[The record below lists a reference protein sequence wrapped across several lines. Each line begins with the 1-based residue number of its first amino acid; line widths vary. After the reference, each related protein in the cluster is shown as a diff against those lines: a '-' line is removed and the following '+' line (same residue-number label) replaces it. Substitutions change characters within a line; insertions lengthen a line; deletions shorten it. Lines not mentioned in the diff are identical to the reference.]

1 MRVLIVGANYGLLLA
16 GMMLERNIQVD
27 VFGTEN
33 QVKVLNEE
41 GFTIN
46 SNEKNWKFRPSNNWD
61 GINSVQNKNYDLAV
75 LAVQEPSL
83 ANQVLGNILS
93 YLSKKSVPIFSIM
106 NIPFFQFL
114 TETIGIKNIDNLDHI
129 YSSINHTKELK
140 SNLIINSNPEPQVFS
155 LEKFNELSVRLG
167 GVFRCSSLNMLNYD
181 LVKKLT
187 MVVNEGLPVRIKQY
201 ESPWVSIS
209 KLPMLVTGNYRCFDS
224 NQLRSI
230 HEAIQSDIIL
240 SEVIYNQVVDILK
253 KLGASRETIIPFRA
267 YLKASIKLDAPSS
280 VCRAIDKGKANV
292 ERVDRLVQSLGKSIN
307 FKSPEIDSI
316 VNNIDYVISSKQ

>member
-61 GINSVQNKNYDLAV
+61 GINSAQNKNYDLAI

-83 ANQVLGNILS
+83 ANQVFGNILS

-167 GVFRCSSLNMLNYD
+167 GVFRCSSLNMLNYE
-181 LVKKLT
+181 L
-187 MVVNEGLPVRIKQY
+187 
-201 ESPWVSIS
+201 
-209 KLPMLVTGNYRCFDS
+209 
-224 NQLRSI
+224 
-230 HEAIQSDIIL
+230 
-240 SEVIYNQVVDILK
+240 YNWKPLYK
-253 KLGASRETIIPFRA
+253 
-267 YLKASIKLDAPSS
+267 YM
-280 VCRAIDKGKANV
+280 
-292 ERVDRLVQSLGKSIN
+292 
-307 FKSPEIDSI
+307 
-316 VNNIDYVISSKQ
+316 

>member
-1 MRVLIVGANYGLLLA
+1 
-16 GMMLERNIQVD
+16 
-27 VFGTEN
+27 
-33 QVKVLNEE
+33 
-41 GFTIN
+41 
-46 SNEKNWKFRPSNNWD
+46 
-61 GINSVQNKNYDLAV
+61 
-75 LAVQEPSL
+75 
-83 ANQVLGNILS
+83 
-93 YLSKKSVPIFSIM
+93 
-106 NIPFFQFL
+106 
-114 TETIGIKNIDNLDHI
+114 
-129 YSSINHTKELK
+129 
-140 SNLIINSNPEPQVFS
+140 
-155 LEKFNELSVRLG
+155 
-167 GVFRCSSLNMLNYD
+167 
-181 LVKKLT
+181 

-209 KLPMLVTGNYRCFDS
+209 KLPMLVTGNYRCFNS